1 MSSKYVIGLDY
12 GTLSCRAVLAR
23 CKDGE
28 IIADA
33 VKPYTHQVMEELL
46 PDGKTA
52 LERNWALE
60 HPGDY
65 LESMEDTIR
74 SVMEQGK
81 VPKEDVIGI
90 GIDFTSC
97 TMMPVDLH
105 ERRV

>member
-52 LERNWALE
+52 LEETGRWNIREIIWN
-60 HPGDY
+60 PWR
-65 LESMEDTIR
+65 IR
-74 SVMEQGK
+74 SGV
-81 VPKEDVIGI
+81 
-90 GIDFTSC
+90 
-97 TMMPVDLH
+97 
-105 ERRV
+105 

>member
-74 SVMEQGK
+74 SVMAVSYTHLS
-81 VPKEDVIGI
+81 VPVENAGVRKRIVR
-90 GIDFTSC
+90 
-97 TMMPVDLH
+97 H
-105 ERRV
+105 